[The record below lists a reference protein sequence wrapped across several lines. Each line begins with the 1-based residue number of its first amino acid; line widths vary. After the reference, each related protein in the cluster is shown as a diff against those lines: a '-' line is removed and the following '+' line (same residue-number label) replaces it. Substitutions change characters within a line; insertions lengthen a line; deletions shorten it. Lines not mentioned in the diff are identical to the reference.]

1 MNCIENIIYWI
12 IMNFNNNHYLLI
24 SKIQIFIWSL
34 IDLIFIFSFLR
45 ITDFI
50 RKCYRK
56 KNLRPAYLF
65 LILTAIFL
73 PFIFLTD
80 DGKGIFYFES
90 ILCGIQYL
98 ILIISLFFNHKY
110 YVHFFKQKILSLLK

>member
-34 IDLIFIFSFLR
+34 IDLI
-45 ITDFI
+45 
-50 RKCYRK
+50 
-56 KNLRPAYLF
+56 
-65 LILTAIFL
+65 
-73 PFIFLTD
+73 FIFLTD